1 MRCANCGNN
10 APEGSAFCNRCGQ
23 RLHLETV
30 PPSKSD
36 AEGATAPDWY
46 LELLDTD
53 GELKLEE
60 PAKGFKR
67 IQTGISGNQPRK
79 WVAEMAAGQQVR
91 ILYADGHLRHRSR
104 RPWERDDAQL
114 LRYPWTSEDEG
125 TLLLI
130 VADQVYRFRDLKTD
144 WVSADHHVQVYIG
157 IEDSRHDDNT
167 GSYRVILE
175 ITPGPELE

>member
-1 MRCANCGNN
+1 MRCANCDNN

-23 RLHLETV
+23 RLHQEAV
-30 PPSKSD
+30 PSGTKGTGEQQAPVWYQELMD
-36 AEGATAPDWY
+36 AEGQP
-46 LELLDTD
+46 
-53 GELKLEE
+53 KLED
-60 PAKGFKR
+60 PAKGYKR
-67 IQTGISGNQPRK
+67 IQTGISGNQPHK

-91 ILYADGHLRHRSR
+91 ILYADGHIRHRSR

-130 VADQVYRFRDLKTD
+130 VADKVYRFRDLKTD
-144 WVSADHHVQVYIG
+144 WVSADHHVQVYLG

-175 ITPGPELE
+175 VTPGPELE